1 MYTITL
7 FIKNQQ
13 SLIKEKETLDSA
25 IQYAK
30 KSRIVRKGI
39 VVVTNEQNKTLWS
52 NLKY

>member
-7 FIKNQQ
+7 FINNQP
-13 SLIKEKETLDSA
+13 SLIKGKETLDSA

-39 VVVTNEQNKTLWS
+39 VVITDEQSNKTWS
-52 NLKY
+52 NLK